1 MAMMVANMISAH
13 SDKVGMLAVLAAL
26 VDQRCLVTT

>member
-26 VDQRCLVTT
+26 VGTLN